1 MKDYYILC
9 RRKKCMKMGEKI
21 KEKTK
26 HITEVIEKALFP
38 NVCPICNKVISS
50 DEKIC
55 SHCIKKIK
63 VIKEPKCKKCGS
75 RLEDSTKLFC
85 NDCNEICHEFEKG
98 ISIFEYNNEFK
109 KSIYRFKYDNKRCYS
124 DFYGSIGYRKYKET
138 LEQWK
143 IDKIIPV
150 PMYYKKQ
157 IMRGYNQAEEF
168 GNALSRYSG
177 IKADSDIL
185 LRVKNTKPQK
195 GLNKEQRKVNLAE
208 AFAVNKEKI
217 KNAENIL
224 LVDDVYTTGST
235 MDTLAKLLKKAGAGK
250 VYFMCI
256 ATGKR

>member
-1 MKDYYILC
+1 MFCGKIEENHICKDCI
-9 RRKKCMKMGEKI
+9 KI
-21 KEKTK
+21 VKNEEKT
-26 HITEVIEKALFP
+26 TVLDDNAYL
-38 NVCPICNKVISS
+38 
-50 DEKIC
+50 
-55 SHCIKKIK
+55 
-63 VIKEPKCKKCGS
+63 
-75 RLEDSTKLFC
+75 
-85 NDCNEICHEFEKG
+85 
-98 ISIFEYNNEFK
+98 FEYK
-109 KSIYRFKYDNKRCYS
+109 DKLR
-124 DFYGSIGYRKYKET
+124 
-138 LEQWK
+138 
-143 IDKIIPV
+143 DKIIEYKFDDKPYLYKDFAYLFINNQKICDFLKSYDIITAV

-168 GNALSRYSG
+168 GDALSRYSG

-195 GLNKEQRKVNLAE
+195 GLNKEQRKVNLAD